1 MTESIANPITAP
13 RPMRADARRNYDRLI
28 AEAHEVFV
36 EQGVGASLEEVARRA
51 GVGTGTL
58 YRHFP
63 TREALLSTVMESA
76 FVAQHAYAS
85 ELLARDDAAEALDD
99 YVRYW
104 IRNTAV
110 YKGLSVEVMKA
121 AIEGDVA
128 SMASSCL
135 LVRND
140 AEQIL
145 TRAQATGKIRKDI
158 KQKDVWRL
166 LHGVVMA
173 VKDTEIDQA
182 TARTMVDIILK
193 GLRTDGQNETAKN
206 PA

>member
-1 MTESIANPITAP
+1 MAETYVNKPDMP
-13 RPMRADARRNYDRLI
+13 RPMRADARRNYERLI
-28 AEAHEVFV
+28 ATAHEVFV
-36 EQGVGASLEEVARRA
+36 ERGVGASMEEIARRA

-63 TREALLSTVMESA
+63 TRELLLTSVMESA
-76 FVAQHAYAS
+76 FVAQHAYAT
-85 ELLARDDAAEALDD
+85 EVLAREDAADAMDD
-99 YVRYW
+99 YIRYW

-121 AIEGDVA
+121 AMEGDVA
-128 SMASSCL
+128 SLASSCL
-135 LVRND
+135 FVRGD

-145 TRAQATGKIRKDI
+145 ARAQASGKIRADIEQKDI
-158 KQKDVWRL
+158 WRL

-173 VKDTEIDQA
+173 VKDTQISQE

-193 GLRTDGQNETAKN
+193 GLRTDR
-206 PA
+206 

>member
-1 MTESIANPITAP
+1 MAETYVNKPDMP
-13 RPMRADARRNYDRLI
+13 RPMRADARRNYERLI
-28 AEAHEVFV
+28 ATAHEVFV
-36 EQGVGASLEEVARRA
+36 EQGVGASMEEIARRA

-63 TREALLSTVMESA
+63 TRELLLTSVMESA
-76 FVAQHAYAS
+76 FVAQHAYAT
-85 ELLARDDAAEALDD
+85 EVLAREDAADAMDD
-99 YVRYW
+99 YIRYW

-121 AIEGDVA
+121 AMEGDVA
-128 SMASSCL
+128 SLASSCL
-135 LVRND
+135 FVRGD

-145 TRAQATGKIRKDI
+145 ARAQASGKIRADIEQKDI
-158 KQKDVWRL
+158 WRL

-173 VKDTEIDQA
+173 VKDTQISQE

-193 GLRTDGQNETAKN
+193 GLRTDR
-206 PA
+206 

>member
-1 MTESIANPITAP
+1 MIESLTPFTSAP

-28 AEAHEVFV
+28 AVAHEVFT
-36 EQGVGASLEEVARRA
+36 EQGVGASLEEIARRA

-63 TREALLSTVMESA
+63 TREALLLTVMESA
-76 FVAQHAYAS
+76 FSAQHAYAVD
-85 ELLARDDAAEALDD
+85 LLGRDDAAEALED
-99 YVRYW
+99 YIRFW

-121 AIEGDVA
+121 AMEGVETPLTVT
-128 SMASSCL
+128 CL
-135 LVRND
+135 QTRID
-140 AEQIL
+140 AEEIL
-145 TRAQATGKIRKDI
+145 SRAQASGQIRPDVT
-158 KQKDVWRL
+158 QKDVWRL

-173 VKDTEIDQA
+173 VKDTEIDQD

-193 GLRTDGQNETAKN
+193 GLRATS
-206 PA
+206 